1 MQLLSASDGWV
12 IIDPDSSAA
21 STFSKNGAP
30 PARTQFQNSWK
41 LSSDKRTLT
50 IRGRSASSEI
60 GAVFM
65 IDMASKTPMD
75 PLPITSRSA
84 FITVWRQDFIV
95 AIGGSTLVGYA
106 PES

>member
-1 MQLLSASDGWV
+1 MDHHRSRQFHSIHLLQEW
-12 IIDPDSSAA
+12 
-21 STFSKNGAP
+21 GAP
-30 PARTQFQNSWK
+30 ARAQFQNSWK

-50 IRGRSASSEI
+50 IRSRSASSEI

-84 FITVWRQDFIV
+84 FIPVWRQDFTV
-95 AIGGSTLVGYA
+95 AIDGSTLVGYA